1 MYEERNYTDRR
12 ICSIK
17 SLMLLFLTAL
27 ESKNGRLVRLVQGYV
42 TESVHKL
49 NLFDCGI
56 NLLYGDSKPQTG
68 LAAAVL

>member
-1 MYEERNYTDRR
+1 
-12 ICSIK
+12 
-17 SLMLLFLTAL
+17 MLLFLTAL